1 MVHRRS
7 IPRRYG
13 RWEWRVGCSL
23 RYIVGMDGHAE
34 PGSVQSLQSSNVAF
48 EAPAIEAVVHANFR
62 PARLKGR
69 VVRQLVE
76 QIVRFA
82 VQR

>member
-1 MVHRRS
+1 MEGWVQ
-7 IPRRYG
+7 
-13 RWEWRVGCSL
+13 L

-34 PGSVQSLQSSNVAF
+34 PGSIRSLQSSNTAF
-48 EAPAIEAVVHANFR
+48 ESPAIEAIAHANFR

-76 QIVRFA
+76 QVVRFT